1 MTAVPCSL
9 LECGPGAD
17 EHELASGDFV
27 NGVARWCPGCGDHS
41 ILTAVHRLLA
51 EERIAPERTV
61 FVSGIGC
68 SSRLPH
74 YVKTY
79 GFHGIHGRALPVA
92 TGVKLHRPDLDVFV
106 VMGDGDCCSIGAG
119 HWIHAVRYNMDLTVL
134 LFDNAIYALTKDQ
147 TSPTTP
153 QGYASNTQ
161 PKGSWL
167 PALNPLEVTLGVTN
181 CSFVAQTAEWA
192 PMHLFETLKA
202 AHRHRGFSFVR
213 ILQRCPVF
221 SPEVFQRAVRDPD
234 MVELLVHEDGVPGT
248 GMEALYRRHVRHDPA
263 DLDAARRAASASD
276 RIRLGVLYRNPAA
289 PRYEE
294 TRRLAPHTAGER
306 VALLEKE
313 LDRYAV

>member
-1 MTAVPCSL
+1 VTDTAPATTKKDWTSDQEV
-9 LECGPGAD
+9 
-17 EHELASGDFV
+17 
-27 NGVARWCPGCGDHS
+27 RWCPGCGDYS
-41 ILTAVHRLLA
+41 ILTAVQMLM
-51 EERIAPERTV
+51 PELNVKPENTV

-79 GFHGIHGRALPVA
+79 GFHGIHGRALPIA

-119 HWIHAVRYNMDLTVL
+119 HWIHAIRYNLDLTVL
-134 LFDNAIYALTKDQ
+134 MFDNAIYALTKDQ
-147 TSPTTP
+147 SSPTTP

-161 PKGSWL
+161 PKGSYL
-167 PALNPLEVTLGVTN
+167 PALNPLSATLGVTN

-192 PMHLFETLKA
+192 PQHLYETLVA

-221 SPEVFQRAVRDPD
+221 SPDIFQRAVKDPGLI
-234 MVELLVHEDGVPGT
+234 ELLVHENGVGGKGLET
-248 GMEALYRRHVRHDPA
+248 LYRNQVRHDPS
-263 DLDAARRAASASD
+263 DLDAARRYASMTD
-276 RIRLGVLYRNPAA
+276 KLRLGVLFRDPNA

-294 TRRLAPHTAGER
+294 TRHVAPHTAQER
-306 VALLEKE
+306 MALLETE
-313 LDRYAV
+313 FDRYAV